1 MYQVFWGVFCCCK
14 FHCLF
19 FCIQQMNCVVKIC
32 SPFLVMIYLKKMQNK
47 MNFIANF
54 YFFIWWKGICV
65 FHVCFMGYEIIRGQ
79 VQRKNMEQTNLKMHK
94 STKTCPYGVD
104 FDWQWNLNL
113 TEGDGS
119 NTEYIH
125 SYIIHQRSHS
135 NR

>member
-1 MYQVFWGVFCCCK
+1 
-14 FHCLF
+14 
-19 FCIQQMNCVVKIC
+19 
-32 SPFLVMIYLKKMQNK
+32 